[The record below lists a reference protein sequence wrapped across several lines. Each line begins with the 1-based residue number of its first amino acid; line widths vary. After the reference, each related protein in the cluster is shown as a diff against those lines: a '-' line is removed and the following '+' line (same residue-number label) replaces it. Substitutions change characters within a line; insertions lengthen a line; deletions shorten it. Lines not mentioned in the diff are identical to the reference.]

1 VKVEPIEQK
10 KLPFGVSDLP
20 KEAKPAKIEEEKV

>member
-10 KLPFGVSDLP
+10 KLPFGVSDLL